1 MKEIGHCPRCM
12 GKDVIVMKTIGAR
25 REVCKNC
32 GFTDIYS
39 GLTSSTP
46 CYRARLRSPVA
57 GCSERY
63 SSSIDGITFQCQMN
77 HAGASTLN
85 RA

>member
-12 GKDVIVMKTIGAR
+12 GKDIIVMKTIGAR

-39 GLTSSTP
+39 ALISNTSVMMLIFGLLIIGLLTV
-46 CYRARLRSPVA
+46 LVV
-57 GCSERY
+57 
-63 SSSIDGITFQCQMN
+63 
-77 HAGASTLN
+77 LN
-85 RA
+85 

>member
-12 GKDVIVMKTIGAR
+12 GKDIIEMKTIGAR

-39 GLTSSTP
+39 SLTSNTTVMV
-46 CYRARLRSPVA
+46 LVL
-57 GCSERY
+57 GLLVLGLFNVF
-63 SSSIDGITFQCQMN
+63 IV
-77 HAGASTLN
+77 LN
-85 RA
+85 

>member
-12 GKDVIVMKTIGAR
+12 AKDIIEMKTIGAR

-39 GLTSSTP
+39 GLTSNTTVMV
-46 CYRARLRSPVA
+46 LVL
-57 GCSERY
+57 GLLVLGLFNVF
-63 SSSIDGITFQCQMN
+63 IV
-77 HAGASTLN
+77 LN
-85 RA
+85 

>member
-12 GKDVIVMKTIGAR
+12 GKDIAVMKTIGAR

-39 GLTSSTP
+39 GLTSNTP
-46 CYRARLRSPVA
+46 VIVLVL
-57 GCSERY
+57 GLLVLGLFNVF
-63 SSSIDGITFQCQMN
+63 IV
-77 HAGASTLN
+77 LN
-85 RA
+85 

>member
-12 GKDVIVMKTIGAR
+12 GKDIIEMKTIGAR

-39 GLTSSTP
+39 GLTSNTTVMV
-46 CYRARLRSPVA
+46 LVL
-57 GCSERY
+57 GLLVLGLFNVF
-63 SSSIDGITFQCQMN
+63 IV
-77 HAGASTLN
+77 LN
-85 RA
+85 

>member
-12 GKDVIVMKTIGAR
+12 GKDIIEMKTIGAR

-39 GLTSSTP
+39 GLTSNTTVMVLVLGLLVLGLFN
-46 CYRARLRSPVA
+46 AFIV
-57 GCSERY
+57 
-63 SSSIDGITFQCQMN
+63 
-77 HAGASTLN
+77 LN
-85 RA
+85 

>member
-12 GKDVIVMKTIGAR
+12 GKDIAVMKTIGAR

-39 GLTSSTP
+39 GFTSSTSVIVLVLGLALLSVLSVILTI
-46 CYRARLRSPVA
+46 Y
-57 GCSERY
+57 
-63 SSSIDGITFQCQMN
+63 
-77 HAGASTLN
+77 
-85 RA
+85 

>member
-12 GKDVIVMKTIGAR
+12 GKDIAVMKTIGAR

-39 GLTSSTP
+39 GLTSNTS
-46 CYRARLRSPVA
+46 VVV
-57 GCSERY
+57 
-63 SSSIDGITFQCQMN
+63 Q
-77 HAGASTLN
+77 GASLTIVMESLSST
-85 RA
+85 R

>member
-46 CYRARLRSPVA
+46 IMVLVFGLLLMGLLSV
-57 GCSERY
+57 
-63 SSSIDGITFQCQMN
+63 FLV
-77 HAGASTLN
+77 LN
-85 RA
+85 

>member
-12 GKDVIVMKTIGAR
+12 GKDIIEMKTIGAR

-39 GLTSSTP
+39 ALISNTSVMMLIFGLLIIGLLT
-46 CYRARLRSPVA
+46 V
-57 GCSERY
+57 
-63 SSSIDGITFQCQMN
+63 FVV
-77 HAGASTLN
+77 LN
-85 RA
+85 